1 MRTVLLLLLAVLL
14 SGSACDPVRPDPGNP
29 LAVANCPE
37 SLPLIAD
44 DTFGGT
50 VTKAIE
56 WAGIYHKCRA
66 AAVGTGKG
74 NAK

>member
-1 MRTVLLLLLAVLL
+1 MRTILLLLLAVLL
-14 SGSACDPVRPDPGNP
+14 SGSACAPVRPDPGNP

-37 SLPLIAD
+37 ALPSVID

-56 WAGIYHKCRA
+56 WAAIYHKCRA
-66 AAVGTGKG
+66 AAVGKG
-74 NAK
+74 DAK

>member
-1 MRTVLLLLLAVLL
+1 MRFAPLFFLPLLMGGCPGNVK
-14 SGSACDPVRPDPGNP
+14 PDPGNP

-37 SLPLIAD
+37 SLPAVTD

-56 WAGIYHKCRA
+56 WAGIYHKCRK
-66 AAVGTGKG
+66 AAVGVANDQGK
-74 NAK
+74 